1 MYAQLDSPL
10 PGLTVSPTGERC
22 CGMRGAFLGM
32 LGQDPIAF
40 DTTST
45 DVTGG
50 LIAPDNPAPPII
62 DLGPPAPIDMPVLPL
77 PNQLSPSL
85 ETMYPATVGNEFTSN
100 GDGTYTNIQTGQT
113 VPYTIAEQ
121 ITAATSG
128 TATANLQT
136 TATGQGQDINITDPN
151 SGVTN
156 TVNTNNLTVAAQGL
170 QAAGQLVTAAGKLT
184 AQGQTLLNGGN
195 LYKAPSTTSPFGN
208 ISGAMSSLTSWFT
221 GSTMIPGFPNYGVVG
236 VGLLLGTIA
245 FSYMQSRPR
254 KRRR

>member
-1 MYAQLDSPL
+1 MYAELNSPL

-156 TVNTNNLTVAAQGL
+156 TVNTNNLSVAAQGL

-184 AQGQTLLNGGN
+184 TQGQTLLNGGN
-195 LYKAPSTTSPFGN
+195 LYKTPSTTSPFGN

-221 GSTMIPGFPNYGVVG
+221 GSTMIPGLPNMVIIGGIVAA
-236 VGLLLGTIA
+236 A
-245 FSYMQSRPR
+245 FILPAMMSGKKR
-254 KRRR
+254 KR

>member
-121 ITAATSG
+121 ITAATKGPVSVD
-128 TATANLQT
+128 T
-136 TATGQGQDINITDPN
+136 TATGQDINITDPN
-151 SGVTN
+151 TGAKN
-156 TVNTNNLTVAAQGL
+156 TVNTNDLTVAAQGL

-184 AQGQTLLNGGN
+184 TQGQTLLNGGN
-195 LYKAPSTTSPFGN
+195 LYKTPSTTSPFGN

-221 GSTMIPGFPNYGVVG
+221 GSTMIPGLPNMVIIGGIVAA
-236 VGLLLGTIA
+236 A
-245 FSYMQSRPR
+245 FILPAMMSRKKR
-254 KRRR
+254 KR